1 MIWKNPRWARH
12 TVMSN
17 AHGSF
22 TSMLFASTLLIG
34 AAGIAGCDTMSEAT
48 DVRTVPDDNCI
59 VDCEPVPEPDD
70 NCIVDCEP
78 EPDECVMT
86 HDRWAL
92 KSFSAGPDQGPQA
105 TLDGELCGMSYDNI
119 LTAAKD
125 SPWMKV
131 AQQYVTAKVNV
142 AHGASMP
149 AEIAAAMADA
159 ESFLIGCV
167 PCPEVMKATVPSLK
181 NLTLYNAGK
190 IGPDECECIID
201 CDQCIIDCDDDD
213 DLDLCPAKVFDL
225 VGK

>member
-1 MIWKNPRWARH
+1 MIWKSPGSARH
-12 TVMSN
+12 TGMSN

-22 TSMLFASTLLIG
+22 TSMLFASTLLVG

-48 DVRTVPDDNCI
+48 DARTVPDDNCI

-70 NCIVDCEP
+70 NCVVDCEP

-86 HDRWAL
+86 HDRWVL
-92 KSFSAGPDQGPQA
+92 KSFSAGPDQEPQPI
-105 TLDGELCGMSYDNI
+105 LDGELCGMRYDDI
-119 LTAAKD
+119 LTAARD
-125 SPWMKV
+125 TPWMKV

-142 AHGASMP
+142 AHGAAMP
-149 AEIAAAMADA
+149 AEIAAAMEDA

-167 PCPEVMKATVPSLK
+167 PCPEVLEATVPSLK

-201 CDQCIIDCDDDD
+201 CDDDD
-213 DLDLCPAKVFDL
+213 DLDLCPAKEFAL
-225 VGK
+225 RNK